1 MRSAF
6 YGVTMI
12 KNISRLEH
20 KVGERVFHLL
30 CDSDSPLNEVKESLL
45 QFVALVDKIQ
55 EEADNKI
62 KLESENERQ

>member
-1 MRSAF
+1 LRSAF

>member
-1 MRSAF
+1 
-6 YGVTMI
+6 MI